1 MKIVGVIP
9 IKLNNKRL
17 PGKNTNLL
25 GDAPLIRYILQSLEV
40 IQEIDNIYLYCSE
53 DKIINYFNDMR
64 TKFLKRPEEL
74 DSDNTNFTQIFE
86 SFVSEIDADIYI
98 YAHATAPFIKQE
110 TITECV
116 DKVVSGAY
124 DSAFTAVKIQDFL
137 WQDNNPL
144 NFDSTNIPRS
154 QDLAPVYRETSG
166 IYVFK
171 KEVFT
176 KYRRRIG
183 IHPYIKEVGYKE
195 SIDINYPED
204 MVLAEAMLR
213 VEL

>member
-1 MKIVGVIP
+1 
-9 IKLNNKRL
+9 
-17 PGKNTNLL
+17 
-25 GDAPLIRYILQSLEV
+25 
-40 IQEIDNIYLYCSE
+40 
-53 DKIINYFNDMR
+53 MR